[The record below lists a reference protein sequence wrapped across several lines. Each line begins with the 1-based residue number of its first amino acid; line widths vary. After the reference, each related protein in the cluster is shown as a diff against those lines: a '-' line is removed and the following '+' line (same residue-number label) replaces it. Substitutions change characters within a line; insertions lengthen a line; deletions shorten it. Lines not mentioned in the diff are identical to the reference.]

1 MTIERFTREQ
11 FEAALPVNKAT
22 GEPLWEFLATVK
34 EELTYTMKVAG
45 TNKRIVIRSSIDPKV
60 GIAGDTGED
69 SIRLWVEYYYPKARE
84 WFALGKFDRW
94 TTRQPGWQDR
104 MVAKLRELWKLALE
118 DSKGRKPV
126 SVEESMEETEQTEM
140 SDSSTLTEAGG
151 PIPPGNDTPSSEV
164 GAEAPASP
172 PASPFRLGDEAHV
185 TEIDGETEELVTLLE
200 PNKVEL
206 SGPTPNPQ
214 QMAAIEA
221 PVDSAVRVLAGPGAG
236 KTFVVA
242 RRYSYLI
249 ANGASPNNIVAVTFN
264 KDMAAELLKRIIK
277 VNPQAQGTAAED
289 QVCTIHALCFRMLRE
304 DGDGRRVAKFW
315 QQEKYMEEAIEQSW
329 GPGGGQPGWAEV
341 LAWVNAAK
349 IEGLTSGDDQ
359 DFFSQ
364 CVDCYG
370 RNVGRQLHEA
380 RRQFDGRMKRENLL
394 TFSDM
399 LLDAEIK
406 LKTDRGFREKFQER
420 YQYIIV
426 DEGQDTSAQAMRI
439 LTTLAEPQNRFYIVG
454 DTDQLL
460 YRFAG
465 ATPESNLY
473 EGFEERYPDGVLIKL
488 ETNYRSTKEIIDAQ
502 LRLIRYNYQQE
513 GGPYDDKYLKELR
526 PREDAPD
533 GDPVSFTM
541 HPSPEIEAISL
552 TASLIEGLANGR
564 EPGDY
569 FVGARTRAQLG
580 YMEGALIKS
589 EIPFINITG
598 GSFWTMMHVAD
609 VIGYLRLAYDESDRE
624 AFKRVYNIASNYNV
638 HLWGEKKDEYCPH
651 RYLGRAFLSACG
663 EDYRRIWHAAGQRRS
678 WKPGVSDLT
687 GFVQELQA
695 ELAAGK
701 NAAQPLRYII
711 DHCYR
716 KYLVHKEGIVDD
728 GDSAKLDDLETV
740 IDIAAEFDDAKEF
753 LDYVA
758 QAVKAAESVKD
769 KDWDEYV
776 VLSTVHRLKG
786 LERKVVYGIGLS
798 EGYDIRTG
806 EPRGLLPH
814 TFSMIPPPNAGV
826 LPTGGMSRVEDERC
840 IAFVLVSRAKEECH
854 LSGVQRYRNSVM
866 FPSRFAQELE
876 VYDQEA
882 LIEDEETEV
891 ELVEEGGEGVE
902 D

>member
-1 MTIERFTREQ
+1 
-11 FEAALPVNKAT
+11 
-22 GEPLWEFLATVK
+22 
-34 EELTYTMKVAG
+34 
-45 TNKRIVIRSSIDPKV
+45 
-60 GIAGDTGED
+60 
-69 SIRLWVEYYYPKARE
+69 
-84 WFALGKFDRW
+84 
-94 TTRQPGWQDR
+94 
-104 MVAKLRELWKLALE
+104 
-118 DSKGRKPV
+118 
-126 SVEESMEETEQTEM
+126 
-140 SDSSTLTEAGG
+140 
-151 PIPPGNDTPSSEV
+151 
-164 GAEAPASP
+164 
-172 PASPFRLGDEAHV
+172 
-185 TEIDGETEELVTLLE
+185 
-200 PNKVEL
+200 
-206 SGPTPNPQ
+206 
-214 QMAAIEA
+214 
-221 PVDSAVRVLAGPGAG
+221 
-236 KTFVVA
+236 
-242 RRYSYLI
+242 
-249 ANGASPNNIVAVTFN
+249 
-264 KDMAAELLKRIIK
+264 
-277 VNPQAQGTAAED
+277 
-289 QVCTIHALCFRMLRE
+289 
-304 DGDGRRVAKFW
+304 
-315 QQEKYMEEAIEQSW
+315 
-329 GPGGGQPGWAEV
+329 
-341 LAWVNAAK
+341 
-349 IEGLTSGDDQ
+349 
-359 DFFSQ
+359 
-364 CVDCYG
+364 
-370 RNVGRQLHEA
+370 
-380 RRQFDGRMKRENLL
+380 
-394 TFSDM
+394 
-399 LLDAEIK
+399 
-406 LKTDRGFREKFQER
+406 
-420 YQYIIV
+420 
-426 DEGQDTSAQAMRI
+426 
-439 LTTLAEPQNRFYIVG
+439 
-454 DTDQLL
+454 
-460 YRFAG
+460 
-465 ATPESNLY
+465 
-473 EGFEERYPDGVLIKL
+473 
-488 ETNYRSTKEIIDAQ
+488 
-502 LRLIRYNYQQE
+502 
-513 GGPYDDKYLKELR
+513 
-526 PREDAPD
+526 
-533 GDPVSFTM
+533 
-541 HPSPEIEAISL
+541 
-552 TASLIEGLANGR
+552 LANGR

-687 GFVQELQA
+687 GFVQELHA
-695 ELAAGK
+695 ELAVWE

-854 LSGVQRYRNSVM
+854 LSGVQRYRNSAM